1 MEEDRLGAGKKGRR
15 GKEAQPLPQ
24 APFPDCQGRV
34 LGGEEGGD
42 QRDAEQ
48 KASEERRQ
56 RQKTREGRGMKG

>member
-1 MEEDRLGAGKKGRR
+1 MGPGRKARGARRLSPSLK
-15 GKEAQPLPQ
+15 L
-24 APFPDCQGRV
+24 PFPDCQGRV

-56 RQKTREGRGMKG
+56 KQKTREGRGVKG